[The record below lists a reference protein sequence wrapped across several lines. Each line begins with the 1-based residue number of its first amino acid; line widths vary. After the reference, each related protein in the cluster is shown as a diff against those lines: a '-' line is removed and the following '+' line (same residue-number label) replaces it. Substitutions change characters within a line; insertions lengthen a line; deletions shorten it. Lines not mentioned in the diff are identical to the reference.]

1 MRKRGKRIKHR
12 RDPSVLS
19 RAIASVQPLQADQQ
33 LDLGLMYHTAYEA
46 MLTGQATEDDFEALA
61 VASNI
66 AMVLE
71 ETRGDGYMQEIQAAQ
86 DALMQCKRRG
96 DTLGRWGLD
105 GKGMQDVATFL
116 AIHDE
121 QLKAATQ
128 KAVVNALIQ
137 ARARMST
144 GQVLEY

>member
-1 MRKRGKRIKHR
+1 MRKRGKKIKHK
-12 RDPSVLS
+12 RDAFILS
-19 RAIASVQPLQADQQ
+19 KAIAGVQPLQLNQQ
-33 LDLGLMYHTAYEA
+33 IDLGIMYRVAFES
-46 MLTGQATEDDFEALA
+46 MLKGYASEDDFEALA

-66 AMVLE
+66 AMMLE
-71 ETRGDGYMQEIQAAQ
+71 ETRKDGYMQEIQDAQ

-105 GKGMQDVATFL
+105 GKGMQDVATLL

-121 QLKAATQ
+121 QLRTATQ
-128 KAVVNALIQ
+128 KAVVNALMQ
-137 ARARMST
+137 TRARMST